1 MTKIESRCATIALT
15 GGIASGK
22 STVTRLFQQ
31 RGAIV
36 FDADVIARDLV
47 ASGTPALAE
56 IAGTFGDDILT
67 ASGELDRR
75 QLRERI
81 FADADARRRL
91 EAILHPRIRIEMRR
105 QVASCTAPCCLLAI
119 PLLAESYENY
129 TWVDRVLVIDVPRD
143 VQIARLMQRD
153 GMTLDHAQ
161 RMLDAQTTREQRL
174 ALADDVIDN
183 SGPLVTLDSIA
194 RKLHRRYL
202 ALVDERKSS

>member
-1 MTKIESRCATIALT
+1 MPSTRILTIALT
-15 GGIASGK
+15 GGIAAGK

-31 RGAIV
+31 QSTIV
-36 FDADVIARDLV
+36 FDADVIARNLV
-47 ASGTPALAE
+47 ERGTPALAE
-56 IAGTFGDDILT
+56 IAATFGDDMLT

-81 FADADARRRL
+81 FADADDRRRL
-91 EAILHPRIRIEMRR
+91 EVILHPKIRAEMRG
-105 QVASCTAPCCLLAI
+105 QVASCTAPYCLLAI
-119 PLLAESYENY
+119 PLLAESFENY
-129 TWVDRVLVIDVPRD
+129 TWVDRVLVIDVPRE

-161 RMLDAQTTREQRL
+161 RMLDAQATREQRL

-183 SGPLVTLDSIA
+183 SGALVTLDSIV

-202 ALVDERKSS
+202 ALVDERTLG